1 MSRIDD
7 LMADLRSEGTVHSQ
21 GGFTLDRDK
30 AREKMRQFQL
40 ADPREYLLQ
49 LVRSAHCQG
58 ATRIDIEID
67 ADDMQVR
74 FDGATFTER
83 DFEELYDALF
93 GRADDPAIAG
103 RRHLALGLNAALG
116 LDPRRIT
123 VRSGAARLV
132 VVPEEDDDFGPLDP
146 PVDGT
151 WIHARDRLRFSNVFR
166 FFQGLSGSLPE
177 AKLVADRCGFSATRI
192 ILNGAPLPNGRAL
205 IKAQVGA
212 FHAVERQG
220 CWAFGG
226 PTLPGKPGIVHL
238 IAGGVRVTTVEVA
251 GAVGFVGAAGSAR
264 LQTDVSQADVIR
276 DTTFEQVMACAR
288 EAQIGALEAIMA
300 AGEADNFL
308 NPMNFVDCWP
318 SLQAAHGKAFAQE
331 VIGRVSAPTLAGKTI
346 NLTDLDLTQPI
357 EIITLDPTH
366 PSWDFGRKSAGMPAY
381 PAHLADLPVVP
392 FKDAFAAGIADVK
405 VDRTPELLAWVDRT
419 IAEIAFRRRRVDALR
434 LEGDF
439 AVRTPIMV
447 DAWQGEAGISQADE
461 GLARITWVIDDCALS
476 SARVDLEVRGLH
488 VMIRGPLTPAADYR
502 APEHDGAFEAA
513 TLLIGDAVQRLMQA
527 LPHEAWGREV
537 ALRWLTFAT
546 AGHPR
551 GLLVQ
556 RLRGEPKAGSS
567 AWLQGLPTA
576 DDPLARMPL
585 FSTMHGEH
593 RTLAELAAQIAEH
606 GAIDVVDPVVSG
618 PALDPPILKA
628 ADAHQALLK
637 VIFGSEHVR
646 SGGKRLGDARKRA
659 AFEALAPRPLDLSFE
674 TAQVVAEAAFDD
686 GVIGLRRRA
695 ITIDK
700 PGWFQAHVQPFS
712 RGRPLRVVRLE
723 LPLPGIV
730 GAVDVDDRALN
741 ATFDGLR
748 DPVDHW
754 RMADALI
761 AHLDALFQV
770 GVRMGPVRRFMR
782 AILDLWVPTDA
793 HHMAWRRWNDP
804 AAYRA
809 ALRLWWH
816 TESDELTAIEAALG
830 TWSAADVSRSGPPDR
845 LKEAILAPMFAA
857 SGSLVERFQAGY
869 PRLSMMQV
877 FRAVEGPGASIDDVT
892 AGIEADG
899 VVLHA
904 SRASVFPPDF
914 GGVALKTEHAQLER
928 LVRLVGPGAV
938 ARATTWKFENALAR
952 AVALAHKDP
961 GGLPPATVG
970 IVPIEAGEI
979 GLPVPFEPDA
989 PSAIQVVVAGRV
1001 VAVLDA
1007 STRIPI
1013 VGRVVGSDEVRVVLK
1028 RGVLAVDD
1036 LTRVRVIDQ
1045 AQRAVDAAIRAAIAA
1060 PASPD
1065 RGAVLMGVLG
1075 VEARG
1080 VSQRRLQK
1088 NPRAR
1093 ALLTQPIFARL
1104 AGPPVSAHALIDQRR
1119 RRTPLWVTWDAEA
1132 PAPADPTHWVLV
1144 LDHATNAT
1152 LGHLFSASIP
1162 DYAEQLAEQTA
1173 LARMA
1178 DRPTVPWALPDAVQV
1193 VEVSD
1198 GPIRALVGWGLATNS
1213 LLVLRD
1219 GRVLGE
1225 TTLELGIEGVG
1236 GMVDDAA
1243 LSPTPGWHGDPRM
1256 RRLQRLV
1263 ASGVP
1268 QLGALLVETHPDAAR
1283 ALTWTLLRFAWPSRE
1298 WVALY
1303 EWLHLKCL
1311 PDAAQRQYHDAL
1323 QAAAQGTRY
1332 LLDAI
1337 LAAFAGG
1344 CPCTPHTLMGT
1355 YGMPTGSGGDRILRA
1370 ALGGDWPLV
1379 GDPTTDPLA
1388 RLATQLGVLGS
1399 APWIPRLKGG
1409 LMSMAQVAMASKTQ
1423 RSSLLMKGDD
1433 RALLNAIFETSDRV
1447 RVAETSRQ
1455 TEAIQRREADARAV
1469 TEAALR
1475 LAKIEQHRAN
1485 AARSKADIERRRQI
1499 EEHRAA
1505 EACAQRA
1512 LALAKRIQT
1521 PAPDLAAPE
1530 PAKPPPGPE
1539 RPPEYALIDRVI
1551 ARLTAVQ
1558 ADHPQLL
1565 TDVNLPRLSVRR
1577 DGALAWAGDHG
1588 FTININHPT
1597 AAAAMAGDAVAELM
1611 VAIAAY
1617 SALNLWLVDITDLH
1631 ELQVVQHLLDLAA
1644 RASNGEAA
1652 RT

>member
-7 LMADLRSEGTVHSQ
+7 LMADLRSEGTVHSE

-49 LVRSAHCQG
+49 LVRAAHCQG
-58 ATRIDIEID
+58 ATRIDIELD

-123 VRSGAARLV
+123 VRSGAAQLA

-146 PVDGT
+146 PVEGT

-226 PTLPGKPGIVHL
+226 PKAPGKPGIVHI
-238 IAGGVRVTTVEVA
+238 IAGGVRVTTVEVP

-276 DTTFEQVMACAR
+276 DGTFEQVMACAR
-288 EAQIGALEAIMA
+288 EAQIGALEALVA
-300 AGEADNFL
+300 AGKADAFL
-308 NPMNFVDCWP
+308 DPMLFVDHWP
-318 SLQAAHGKAFAQE
+318 SLQADHGPATADAVLRKVNA
-331 VIGRVSAPTLAGKTI
+331 VTLAATTV
-346 NLTDLDLTQPI
+346 NLIDLDLAQPVAI
-357 EIITLDPTH
+357 VTF
-366 PSWDFGRKSAGMPAY
+366 DFAQRRAGLPAL
-381 PAHLADLPVVP
+381 PADLAGLPIVA
-392 FKDAFAAGIADVK
+392 DDSAFATAIAAVK
-405 VDRTPELLAWVDRT
+405 VDRTPDLLAWIERS
-419 IAEIAFRRRRVDALR
+419 IAERAFRLRRVATLR
-434 LEGDF
+434 LAGDF
-439 AVRTPIMV
+439 AVRTPIMAG
-447 DAWQGEAGISQADE
+447 AWQGEAALSQSDKGRAW
-461 GLARITWVIDDCALS
+461 ITWVIDGCALS
-476 SARVDLEVRGLH
+476 SERVDLDVRGLH
-488 VMIRGPLTPAADYR
+488 VMMRGPLTPAADYR

-513 TLLIGDAVQRLMQA
+513 TLFIGDAVHRLMQA
-527 LPHEAWGREV
+527 LPHDAWGRQV

-546 AGHPR
+546 AGHPA
-551 GLLVQ
+551 GLVVQ
-556 RLRGEPKAGSS
+556 RLRGESKAGSS
-567 AWLQGLPTA
+567 AWLQSLPTA

-585 FSTMHGEH
+585 FSTMHGEY

-606 GAIDVVDPVVSG
+606 GAIDVVIPVVSG

-628 ADAHQALLK
+628 ADANQALLK

-674 TAQVVAEAAFDD
+674 TAEVVAEAAFDD

-700 PGWFQAHVQPFS
+700 PGWFQARVQPFS
-712 RGRPLRVVRLE
+712 RGRPLRVVRLD

-748 DPVDHW
+748 DPADHW
-754 RMADALI
+754 LVADALI
-761 AHLDALFQV
+761 PHLDALFQV

-793 HHMAWRRWNDP
+793 HHMAWSRWNDP

-816 TESDELTAIEAALG
+816 SESDEFDANEAALG
-830 TWSAADVSRSGPPDR
+830 TWSAADVPRSGPPDR
-845 LKEAILAPMFAA
+845 LKEAILAPMFVA

-869 PRLSMMQV
+869 PRLSTMQV
-877 FRAVEGPGASIDDVT
+877 FRAVEGPSASIDDVT

-904 SRASVFPPDF
+904 SRASVFPPGF

-928 LVRLVGPGAV
+928 LVRLVGPDAV
-938 ARATTWKFENALAR
+938 ARATTWKSENALAR
-952 AVALAHKDP
+952 AVALAPKDP
-961 GGLPPATVG
+961 GGLPPATAG

-1007 STRIPI
+1007 STKIPI

-1045 AQRAVDAAIRAAIAA
+1045 AQRAVDDAVRAAIAA
-1060 PASPD
+1060 PASAD
-1065 RGAVLMGVLG
+1065 RDAVIMGVLG
-1075 VEARG
+1075 VQARG
-1080 VSQRRLQK
+1080 VSQRGLRKDPL
-1088 NPRAR
+1088 AR
-1093 ALLTQPIFARL
+1093 ALITQPIFARL
-1104 AGPPVSAHALIDQRR
+1104 AGPPVSAQALIDQRR

-1144 LDHATNAT
+1144 LDHATDTT
-1152 LGHLFSASIP
+1152 LDHLFSASIP

-1198 GPIRALVGWGLATNS
+1198 GPIRALVGWGLATDS

-1219 GRVLGE
+1219 GRLLGE
-1225 TTLELGIEGVG
+1225 TTLELGINGVG

-1243 LSPTPGWHGDPRM
+1243 LPPTPGWYGDPRM

-1337 LAAFAGG
+1337 LAPFAGG
-1344 CPCTPHTLMGT
+1344 CPCTAHMLMST
-1355 YGMPTGSGGDRILRA
+1355 YGMPKGSGGDRILRA

-1379 GDPTTDPLA
+1379 GDPTTDPLT

-1399 APWIPRLKGG
+1399 APWIARLKGG
-1409 LMSMAQVAMASKTQ
+1409 LMSMAEVALASNTQ
-1423 RSSLLMKGDD
+1423 RLSLLMKGDD
-1433 RALLNAIFETSDRV
+1433 RALLDAIFETSDRV
-1447 RVAETSRQ
+1447 RVAEANRQ
-1455 TEAIQRREADARAV
+1455 AEAVQQREADARAV
-1469 TEAALR
+1469 KEAARR

-1485 AARSKADIERRRQI
+1485 AAQAKAEIERRRQI
-1499 EEHRAA
+1499 EERRVA
-1505 EACAQRA
+1505 EARSD
-1512 LALAKRIQT
+1512 LALAQARRIET
-1521 PAPDLAAPE
+1521 PAPE
-1530 PAKPPPGPE
+1530 PAAPDAAKTAPAPE
-1539 RPPEYALIDRVI
+1539 RSPEDALIDRVI
-1551 ARLTAVQ
+1551 ARLIAVQ

-1565 TDVNLPRLSVRR
+1565 TDVNLHRLSVRR
-1577 DGALAWAGDHG
+1577 EGALAWAGNLG

-1617 SALNLWLVDITDLH
+1617 GALNLWLVDITDLH

-1644 RASNGEAA
+1644 RPSNSEAA
-1652 RT
+1652 PT